1 MATFIEDARVALR
14 SFARRPAFVLVAAA
28 TLAAGVGAMTMIFSV
43 VNAVLLAPLPYPE
56 PDRLVRVGQ
65 VSRDPDRIYAM
76 SYLDFHDLQE
86 RNRSFEGLA
95 ASQSTGV
102 TLVGDGDPELY
113 GGALVSPEFFATVGV
128 EAVRG

>member
-65 VSRDPDRIYAM
+65 VSRDPDRI
-76 SYLDFHDLQE
+76 
-86 RNRSFEGLA
+86 
-95 ASQSTGV
+95 
-102 TLVGDGDPELY
+102 
-113 GGALVSPEFFATVGV
+113 
-128 EAVRG
+128 